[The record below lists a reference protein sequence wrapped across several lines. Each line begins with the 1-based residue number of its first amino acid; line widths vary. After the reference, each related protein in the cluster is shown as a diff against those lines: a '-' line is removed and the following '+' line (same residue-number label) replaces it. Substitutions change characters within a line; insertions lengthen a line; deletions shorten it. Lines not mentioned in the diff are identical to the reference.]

1 MLELNSLKGEVI
13 PSTYYNLGN
22 KSCIY
27 FIQFNPHDNLDGRN
41 HHLISIHEKSKM
53 KKMWYIYIYTMDY
66 YSAINKNEIM
76 SFAGKWM
83 KLEIMLS
90 EINQAQKYHI
100 FTHMKNMDLK
110 NNMASLKR
118 GLFGGSQQVG

>member
-1 MLELNSLKGEVI
+1 
-13 PSTYYNLGN
+13 
-22 KSCIY
+22 
-27 FIQFNPHDNLDGRN
+27 
-41 HHLISIHEKSKM
+41 
-53 KKMWYIYIYTMDY
+53 MDY